1 MVSIISIETTKS
13 TNMIDNIY
21 TLEQA
26 REKLGS
32 KSAVADAV
40 GKPNQHWKR
49 WEGKKLVIESGE
61 QFELVNDT
69 EFWRRLHENS

>member
-1 MVSIISIETTKS
+1 MVIIIIIETTKS
-13 TNMIDNIY
+13 TTMIDNIY

-26 REKLGS
+26 KEKLGS

-49 WEGKKLVIESGE
+49 WEGKKLVIESDGD
-61 QFELVNDT
+61 FELVNDT
-69 EFWRRLHENS
+69 KFWRGLKNA